1 MANKEPLVS
10 IIIVNWN
17 GSVVFKNCLD
27 SLKNLTYKNWEVIVV
42 DNGSSDGS
50 EDLVKNV
57 YIPKARYKLIKNRN
71 NIGFAPANN
80 QGLKLAKGKYILLLN
95 NDTKVKKNSLS
106 LMVEKMEK
114 EKQIGAMQPK
124 IHMMDTPER
133 LDNCG
138 SFLTWTGFL
147 YHWGF
152 GKKNSAE
159 FNTEK
164 LIHTAKGA
172 CMLIRK
178 EVVDRVKLFDDDFV
192 SYFEESDLCS
202 RIWLSGSQVVYY
214 PKPEIY
220 HKVGFTSKK
229 LIATEVNYHSLKN
242 RILSY
247 IKSFGLRG
255 LITILVPHILM
266 LMLLALIYLI
276 KFEFSK
282 FAMVAKAMWWNI
294 INISKTMTKRKQ
306 IQKLRLVSDKDIFD
320 KVMIGWKVND
330 MINHFFLVEKNF

>member
-1 MANKEPLVS
+1 MANNQPLVS

-17 GSVVFKNCLD
+17 GSGVFKNCLE
-27 SLKNLTYKNWEVIVV
+27 SLKKITYKNWEIIVV

-50 EDLVKNV
+50 EDLINNIG
-57 YIPKARYKLIKNRN
+57 IPKSKYKLIKNKN
-71 NIGFAPANN
+71 NLGFAPANN
-80 QGLKLAKGKYILLLN
+80 KGLKLSKGKYILLLN
-95 NDTKVKKNSLS
+95 NDTKVERNFLS
-106 LMVEKMEK
+106 LMIEKMEE

-124 IHMMDTPER
+124 IRMMDTPDR

-152 GKKNSAE
+152 GKKDSVE
-159 FNTEK
+159 FNNQK

-178 EVVDRVKLFDDDFV
+178 EVIDKVKLFDDDFI

-202 RIWLSGSQVVYY
+202 RIWLSGWQVIYY

-242 RILSY
+242 RMLSY

-255 LITILVPHILM
+255 VITILIPHILM
-266 LMLLALIYLI
+266 LMLLTLIYLI
-276 KFEFSK
+276 KFDFSK
-282 FAMVAKAMWWNI
+282 STMVIKAIWWNVANFSI
-294 INISKTMTKRKQ
+294 TLKKRKQ
-306 IQKLRLVSDKDIFD
+306 IQKLRVVSDKDIFD

-330 MINHFFLVEKNF
+330 MIKHFFLVEKNF